1 MTQLKTLNNRGFSL
15 LEVVVACLLVGTMYS
30 IIVGT
35 WWDWGRMHLRQE
47 ARHLATDL
55 RWARSRAIQT
65 RKNHVIKL
73 DLERDRYAVKVEQE
87 GNYSVLLDRKMEG
100 GINLEDFSLA
110 QPAFHFTPTGA
121 PSRGNTIT
129 LGEEKALARVITRVG
144 TGRVRINM
152 EKRRE

>member
-1 MTQLKTLNNRGFSL
+1 MDQLKTLNNRGFSL
-15 LEVVVACLLVGTMYS
+15 LEVVVACLLVGTLYS

-35 WWDWGRMHLRQE
+35 WWDWGRMNLRQE

-65 RKNHVIKL
+65 RKNHIIKL
-73 DLERDRYAVKVEQE
+73 DLEQDRYTVKVEKE
-87 GNYSVLLDRKMEG
+87 ENYRVLREKKLEK
-100 GINLEDFSLA
+100 GIDLENFSLA
-110 QPAFHFTPTGA
+110 QPVFHFTPTGA

-144 TGRVRINM
+144 TGRVRISM
-152 EKRRE
+152 EKRRK